1 MIACG
6 LHHRNLLKPPLSA
19 DISPLAKGEKPV
31 GRGGSK
37 KKELLHSIAL
47 SFSVY
52 PLPLDLVCR
61 GVLLRPRAACGAF
74 SDAAYSVIRMLLL
87 HTIGVG
93 IYKAAPTA
101 VLFGGPVRPAIRVAE
116 RNGKRVGGIERDVGG
131 GAVYLQNR
139 MDHVAHLLF

>member
-52 PLPLDLVCR
+52 PLHLDLVCR

-74 SDAAYSVIRMLLL
+74 SDAAYSVIRVLL
-87 HTIGVG
+87 HAVG
-93 IYKAAPTA
+93 IRLYKAAPATI
-101 VLFGGPVRPAIRVAE
+101 LLGGPVRAAIRVAE